1 MNELETAREQIVNID
16 AEMARLF
23 EARMQACDAIA
34 DYKKAHGLPI
44 KDAVREAALIARN
57 RKLIGDAE
65 VERDYVRFLQGIIG
79 VSCDHQARR
88 IHGRR
93 VSYSGVE
100 GAFAQIAAKK
110 MFPEAELV
118 AVSDFVESYR
128 AVERGEFDCAVLP
141 LENSYAGEVGTVM
154 DLLFSGSLYINQV
167 VDLPIVHNL
176 IACEGAAMDSIRTV
190 LSHPQ
195 ALGQCADYLRRH
207 GYAGEAYSN
216 TALAAKR
223 VKELGDPTVA
233 AIASEE
239 TARLFGLK
247 LLDGGINDSRNNT
260 TRFAALSR
268 AQNRPDC
275 TGKPS
280 DENFILLFTVPNT
293 AGALA
298 QILNIIGAHGYN
310 MRSLRSR
317 PQKELQW
324 SYFFY
329 AELEGDV
336 NCQNGRDLLQE
347 LSAVCAQLRLVGNYA
362 AAQVV

>member
-128 AVERGEFDCAVLP
+128 AVERGEFDCAVLRRAR
-141 LENSYAGEVGTVM
+141 EGGT
-154 DLLFSGSLYINQV
+154 LTL
-167 VDLPIVHNL
+167 
-176 IACEGAAMDSIRTV
+176 
-190 LSHPQ
+190 
-195 ALGQCADYLRRH
+195 CARAKFPRLLRR
-207 GYAGEAYSN
+207 S
-216 TALAAKR
+216 AARRRSSTTTLPRQGAPNKS
-223 VKELGDPTVA
+223 G
-233 AIASEE
+233 
-239 TARLFGLK
+239 TARNIM
-247 LLDGGINDSRNNT
+247 LLG
-260 TRFAALSR
+260 
-268 AQNRPDC
+268 
-275 TGKPS
+275 
-280 DENFILLFTVPNT
+280 E
-293 AGALA
+293 
-298 QILNIIGAHGYN
+298 
-310 MRSLRSR
+310 
-317 PQKELQW
+317 
-324 SYFFY
+324 
-329 AELEGDV
+329 
-336 NCQNGRDLLQE
+336 
-347 LSAVCAQLRLVGNYA
+347 
-362 AAQVV
+362 